1 MDFCACL
8 FIIGNKTV
16 FPRRVLPAAEK
27 GAYLFMIRKN
37 QRLLNIVNCL
47 LDISLIALAY
57 LLAVWLWLGVY
68 RDNLFNPAAVLLR
81 TGSLLPAFFYG
92 VVMAAIYY
100 AFKLYG
106 SFRFSTLLD
115 ETVALLKANLLGLLL
130 IGMTLYLTRAV
141 DFSRGVLAL
150 FYVFSTVLV
159 VAKRITVRRILRH
172 YRMLGYNLKHVLIVG
187 NGRLALEYVDSLR
200 RNPQYGYNVIGYV
213 AASEKPGLGSHLGRY
228 EDLPD
233 LLSGPAVDEV
243 IVALEPHETRFMNTI
258 IAACEKQG
266 TKIRIIPFYNDY
278 IPSRPTVDVIGSV
291 KLISIRTIPLDN
303 MLNAALKRAM
313 DVAGSLV
320 LIVLTSPIMLIA
332 AIGVRL
338 SSPGPIL
345 FRQERVGLNKQTF
358 TMYKF
363 RSMRVNASQDTGWT
377 QDADPRKT
385 WFGSLIRKCSIDEL
399 PQFFNVLKGDMSL
412 IGPRPE
418 IPHFVEQFKETV
430 PLYMVKHQV
439 RPGITGWAQ
448 VNGFR
453 GDTSIEGRIQCDIW
467 YIENWSIFLDIKIL
481 FMTVFGGLFN
491 KEQLQTGHTA
501 SSPENGQAEDKT
513 DKPDQ

>member
-1 MDFCACL
+1 
-8 FIIGNKTV
+8 
-16 FPRRVLPAAEK
+16 
-27 GAYLFMIRKN
+27 MIRKN

-47 LDISLIALAY
+47 LDIFLIALAY

-68 RDNLFNPAAVLLR
+68 RNNLLNPAVVLLQN
-81 TGSLLPAFFYG
+81 GAIFPALLYG
-92 VVMAAIYY
+92 VFMAAIYY

-115 ETVALLKANLLGLLL
+115 ETIALLKANLLGLLL

-141 DFSRGVLAL
+141 DFSRGVLVL
-150 FYVFSTVLV
+150 FYVFSTGLV
-159 VAKRITVRRILRH
+159 VLKRVTVRHFLRH
-172 YRMLGYNLKHVLIVG
+172 FRMLGYNLKHVLIVG
-187 NGRLALEYVDSLR
+187 NGRLAFEYVDSLR
-200 RNPQYGYNVIGYV
+200 RNPQYGYNVLGYV
-213 AASEKPGLGSHLGRY
+213 ASSEKQSLGQYLGRY

-233 LLSGPAVDEV
+233 LLAGPAVDEV
-243 IVALEPHETRFMNTI
+243 IVALEPHETQFMNTI
-258 IAACEKQG
+258 IASCEKQG
-266 TKIRIIPFYNDY
+266 AKIRIIPFYNDY

-303 MLNAALKRAM
+303 MLNAALKRGM
-313 DVAGSLV
+313 DIVGSLV

-332 AIGVRL
+332 AIGVKL

-345 FRQERVGLNKQTF
+345 FRQQRVGLNKKLF

-363 RSMRVNASQDTGWT
+363 RSMRVNASQDTGWS
-377 QDADPRKT
+377 QNSDPRKT

-448 VNGFR
+448 VKGFR

-481 FMTVFGGLFN
+481 FMTIFGGLFN
-491 KEQLQTGHTA
+491 TEKLEPAHAAQP
-501 SSPENGQAEDKT
+501 PENEQAGAEPPQEKT
-513 DKPDQ
+513 E

>member
-1 MDFCACL
+1 
-8 FIIGNKTV
+8 
-16 FPRRVLPAAEK
+16 
-27 GAYLFMIRKN
+27 
-37 QRLLNIVNCL
+37 
-47 LDISLIALAY
+47 
-57 LLAVWLWLGVY
+57 
-68 RDNLFNPAAVLLR
+68 
-81 TGSLLPAFFYG
+81 
-92 VVMAAIYY
+92 
-100 AFKLYG
+100 
-106 SFRFSTLLD
+106 
-115 ETVALLKANLLGLLL
+115 
-130 IGMTLYLTRAV
+130 
-141 DFSRGVLAL
+141 
-150 FYVFSTVLV
+150 
-159 VAKRITVRRILRH
+159 
-172 YRMLGYNLKHVLIVG
+172 
-187 NGRLALEYVDSLR
+187 
-200 RNPQYGYNVIGYV
+200 
-213 AASEKPGLGSHLGRY
+213 
-228 EDLPD
+228 
-233 LLSGPAVDEV
+233 
-243 IVALEPHETRFMNTI
+243 
-258 IAACEKQG
+258 
-266 TKIRIIPFYNDY
+266 
-278 IPSRPTVDVIGSV
+278 
-291 KLISIRTIPLDN
+291 
-303 MLNAALKRAM
+303 
-313 DVAGSLV
+313 
-320 LIVLTSPIMLIA
+320 MLIA

-491 KEQLQTGHTA
+491 KEQLPTGHTG